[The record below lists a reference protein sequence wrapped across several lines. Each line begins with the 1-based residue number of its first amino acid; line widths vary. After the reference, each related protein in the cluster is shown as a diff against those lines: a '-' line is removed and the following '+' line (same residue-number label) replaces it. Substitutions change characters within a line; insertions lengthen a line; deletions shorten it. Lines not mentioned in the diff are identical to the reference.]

1 MDVNEI
7 KNYFSEKYS
16 YSQADFRYEWKKFL
30 IFHLR
35 TNRRVEVLDYENSSI
50 EDLEKYLN
58 RRDYTDDSNEKIT
71 CKFCGYSTTKEWLV
85 VEYKDGKEIII
96 GCEDCK
102 SSVI

>member
-1 MDVNEI
+1 MFDINEI
-7 KNYFSEKYS
+7 KNYFREKYS

-35 TNRRVEVLDYENSSI
+35 TNRQIELDYENSSA

-58 RRDYTDDSNEKIT
+58 RQGYIDDSNEKVM
-71 CKFCGYSTTKEWLV
+71 CKFCGHSTTKEWVV
-85 VEYKDGKEIII
+85 VEYRNGEEIII